1 MNNLDIKHK
10 AWTMPIN
17 RHNLNRKCP
26 VIVLSHEQIHT
37 DAKKTKSK
45 KQHLNLFFPGL
56 KLEIGATF

>member
-26 VIVLSHEQIHT
+26 VIVLSHDQIHT
-37 DAKKTKSK
+37 DAKRPKVK
-45 KQHLNLFFPGL
+45 NNIEAYFFL
-56 KLEIGATF
+56 V